1 MKFLT
6 WAELHDRGVLPSRQH
21 TRRLIARGIVP
32 KPYRLGDPERGRLM
46 WLEADI
52 EAYVA
57 KKAAERE
64 LPRPRATVPDG
75 AAEQKVVP
83 LRRRRGRPAKQ
94 PRVDFYAAR
103 QRLWDA
109 LARRKAPPETC

>member
-46 WLEADI
+46 WL
-52 EAYVA
+52 
-57 KKAAERE
+57 AEDN
-64 LPRPRATVPDG
+64 VWDG
-75 AAEQKVVP
+75 YYLLMDNEDWIKS
-83 LRRRRGRPAKQ
+83 
-94 PRVDFYAAR
+94 
-103 QRLWDA
+103 
-109 LARRKAPPETC
+109 